1 MFSNKRVCKRGGAG
15 RTRKKSFFFKYKH
28 TKTYTE
34 TGALNRCLDLS
45 CRSDTQE
52 RVHVMINHESSKKMS
67 SYQTHD
73 MWVTCS
79 RVFLLLPRC
88 QKGFHFH
95 TMFLRVDSCFH
106 FLLAVVR
113 VCSGFLF
120 RSPNWHPSLQDG
132 YVRDKLMHINMQIH
146 LMGVQSLAQ
155 CNFSFLSLLWFS
167 STRNLP
173 STEHLESSK
182 QILRFPNSLGRFVSK
197 FKPIFHLQL
206 PFPTKQKILLSSK
219 QAAIF

>member
-1 MFSNKRVCKRGGAG
+1 MCFCC
-15 RTRKKSFFFKYKH
+15 
-28 TKTYTE
+28 
-34 TGALNRCLDLS
+34 CLVVKLS
-45 CRSDTQE
+45 
-52 RVHVMINHESSKKMS
+52 
-67 SYQTHD
+67 
-73 MWVTCS
+73 
-79 RVFLLLPRC
+79 
-88 QKGFHFH
+88 FHFH
-95 TMFLRVDSCFH
+95 TMLLRRLMSSFFTCCGTCMFRLPFSD
-106 FLLAVVR
+106 
-113 VCSGFLF
+113 F

-173 STEHLESSK
+173 STEHLESK

-206 PFPTKQKILLSSK
+206 PFPTKQKYCFLQNKLPFFRLFALLD
-219 QAAIF
+219 

>member
-1 MFSNKRVCKRGGAG
+1 M
-15 RTRKKSFFFKYKH
+15 
-28 TKTYTE
+28 
-34 TGALNRCLDLS
+34 
-45 CRSDTQE
+45 
-52 RVHVMINHESSKKMS
+52 
-67 SYQTHD
+67 
-73 MWVTCS
+73 
-79 RVFLLLPRC
+79 
-88 QKGFHFH
+88 
-95 TMFLRVDSCFH
+95 
-106 FLLAVVR
+106 VR

-206 PFPTKQKILLSSK
+206 PFPTKKSIAFFKTSCHFLGYLPCLTNRQIGK
-219 QAAIF
+219 QTISQTEFKQLFKLIRLNQSN

>member
-1 MFSNKRVCKRGGAG
+1 M
-15 RTRKKSFFFKYKH
+15 FFFKYKH

-52 RVHVMINHESSKKMS
+52 RVHVESSKKMS

-95 TMFLRVDSCFH
+95 TMFLRRLMSSFFTCCGTCMFRLPFSD
-106 FLLAVVR
+106 
-113 VCSGFLF
+113 F

>member
-1 MFSNKRVCKRGGAG
+1 MFEHVVILE
-15 RTRKKSFFFKYKH
+15 TSFLEKPYFPLLP
-28 TKTYTE
+28 
-34 TGALNRCLDLS
+34 ALNSWLGSDFGMIVLAFSSSAFLISSFPFSLSNEKCL
-45 CRSDTQE
+45 
-52 RVHVMINHESSKKMS
+52 
-67 SYQTHD
+67 
-73 MWVTCS
+73 

-88 QKGFHFH
+88 QNKFFIF
-95 TMFLRVDSCFH
+95 TSCFCVDSCLH
-106 FLLAVVR
+106 CLLAVVR
-113 VCSGFLF
+113 VFSGFLF